1 VKQQILIPTQET
13 EAKPAEEMNNN
24 QMKNA
29 KPPQKTKKLNIKG
42 NCRPL

>member
-1 VKQQILIPTQET
+1 VKQQIVIPTQVS

-29 KPPQKTKKLNIKG
+29 KQKSKPESKY
-42 NCRPL
+42 